1 MATYKP
7 AANSERQ
14 MALPLFGTDN
24 SSGESVS
31 TVPAW
36 SAVLPAGITP
46 SVYQG
51 AIFDFVLYGQGDGI
65 INAVAGAG
73 KTWTLVQSARLLRLL
88 PDARRATFAAFNRH
102 VAETLRER
110 LAGTPMT
117 ANTIN
122 GMGHGCLMKY
132 LGGRVQVDDKKYN
145 RLTLDWLDSDIDL
158 QGAFLKEAERADLAF
173 NLFHLVRYARLML
186 PLPTDLE
193 ALAALAARFDLIVPE
208 VALPGVAEI
217 MGRGEN
223 MAADQNVID
232 FTDQLWLPFVWELK
246 PPPMDYV
253 FVDECQ
259 DLSPA
264 QLDLVLKSRAPGG
277 RMLFVG
283 DPNQSIMAFAGADAN
298 SFWNIKER
306 TGATELSLSIC
317 YRCPRSHIRIAQR
330 LVPQIEPRPNAPLGV
345 INHISEA
352 SLASHVQNGDLILC
366 RMTAPL
372 VAWCIKL
379 IQKGIHARVRGVD
392 VCASLI
398 AIIERIEREFSA
410 DYTVFES
417 QLKSYEVE
425 QRSYLTGRRNSA
437 GRLQSLTDKCNAI
450 LECYRSLEARSID
463 ELCRKIQALFSDDR
477 TPVWLSTI
485 HRAKG
490 LENPTVY
497 ILYPHRL
504 PLEWPDQQQWEWE
517 QELNLR
523 YVAVTRAT
531 ERLILL
537 QPEGMTIDYTD
548 GYLEMRMAEKRSEF
562 RKNAPHA

>member
-1 MATYKP
+1 MPIQKAT
-7 AANSERQ
+7 NIDSQ
-14 MALPLFGTDN
+14 MALPLFGAGENTDATST
-24 SSGESVS
+24 SSIWD
-31 TVPAW
+31 TF
-36 SAVLPAGITP
+36 LPPDITP
-46 SVYQG
+46 SAYQA
-51 AIFDFVLYGQGDGI
+51 AIFDFVLHGQGDGI

-88 PDARRATFAAFNRH
+88 PEAQRATFAAFNRH
-102 VAETLRER
+102 IAETLRAK

-122 GMGHGCLMKY
+122 GMGHGCLMKH
-132 LGGRVQVDDKKYN
+132 LGGNVRVDEEKYK
-145 RLTLDWLDSDIDL
+145 RLTLDWLDNDL
-158 QGAFLKEAERADLAF
+158 NIRGMIRKEAERTDIGF
-173 NLFHLVRYARLML
+173 NLFNLVRYARLM
-186 PLPTDLE
+186 PTRPNDNE
-193 ALAALAARFDLIVPE
+193 ALSALAARFDLIVPE
-208 VALPGVAEI
+208 FALPGVPEI
-217 MGRGEN
+217 LRQGEY
-223 MAADQNVID
+223 MAADQNIID
-232 FTDQLWLPFVWELK
+232 FTDQLWLPFIWQLK
-246 PPPMDYV
+246 PPSMDYV

-283 DPNQSIMAFAGADAN
+283 DPHQSIMAFAGADAD

-306 TGATELSLSIC
+306 TGATELPLSIC
-317 YRCPRSHIRIAQR
+317 YRCPRSHIAVAQK
-330 LVPQIEPRPNAPLGV
+330 LVPHIQARPDAPEGSMVQMPENALM
-345 INHISEA
+345 A
-352 SLASHVQNGDLILC
+352 HVQTGDLILC

-398 AIIERIEREFSA
+398 TIIRRVGQEFGF
-410 DYTVFES
+410 DYQAFETRLNAYES
-417 QLKSYEVE
+417 Q
-425 QRSYLTGRRNSA
+425 QRAYLTGRCNSA
-437 GRLQSLTDKCNAI
+437 GRLQTLKDKCDAI
-450 LECYRSLEARSID
+450 RECYHSLEAKSVG
-463 ELCRKIQALFSDDR
+463 ELCCKTQALFSDDR

-504 PLEWPDQQQWEWE
+504 PLIWPDQQEWEWQ

-537 QPEGMTIDYTD
+537 QPENMHVDYTD
-548 GYLEMRMAEKRSEF
+548 EYLARHMAEKHTEYHG
-562 RKNAPHA
+562 KPDC